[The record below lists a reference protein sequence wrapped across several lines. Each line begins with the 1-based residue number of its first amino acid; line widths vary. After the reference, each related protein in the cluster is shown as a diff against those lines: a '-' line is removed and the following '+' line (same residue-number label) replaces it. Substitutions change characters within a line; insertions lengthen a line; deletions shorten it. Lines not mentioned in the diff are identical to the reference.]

1 MPAELIDAI
10 GKLERDQ
17 ALEAAR
23 FLCQAL
29 VGDEVADESAPELEA
44 IVERPFF
51 YLPEVETLARLVLL
65 SAAASPEGADEVRKA
80 IDGVG
85 RKQFILGG
93 GEIVALAAIAVVAL
107 NISLRGGRGRV
118 VTQMK
123 VTEVRGKPCV
133 EIKQIDE
140 PISISTEVAGILR
153 SVLHRGKS
161 E

>member
-1 MPAELIDAI
+1 MSAELIEAI
-10 GKLERDQ
+10 NKLERDQ

-29 VGDEVADESAPELEA
+29 VGDEVADENIPELQA

-51 YLPEVETLARLVLL
+51 HLPDVESLARLTLL
-65 SAAASPEGADEVRKA
+65 SAASSPEGAEEVRRA
-80 IDGVG
+80 IEGVG

-123 VTEVRGKPCV
+123 LTEVRGKPCV

-153 SVLHRGKS
+153 FILHRGQS